1 MSKILI
7 VDDEQ
12 SIVDSLSLILKGDGH
27 DVKGALNG
35 MDAIEMCS
43 KENFDLVLLD
53 IKMPMMDGLEVLAK
67 LMELDKDNVVIMIT
81 GHGTVETAFEAS
93 KLGAY
98 NFLQKPLPDLYE
110 LRLVIKN
117 ALDFKNAKN
126 ELKQVKHELEERYK
140 IIGSSTEIT
149 QLRELIKKFADTNS
163 NIFIYGESGTGKE
176 LTARQIH
183 IASQR
188 NACPFIKINCANL
201 NPLEIENELFGYV
214 DSFGVYQK
222 GKFEEAQEGTIY
234 FDEISNLSPDVQSRL
249 LRALEENQI
258 QVSDNRIL
266 KLDIRFIFSS
276 NKDILAEIDEKRF
289 RDDLFHRMNVLQINI
304 PPLRERVQD
313 IPDLVDYYS
322 TLLGKMNNIP
332 VKKFSEDAIEL
343 LKDYRFPGNVREL
356 KNLIERL
363 IITIDKKKITAD
375 DIEVPGTKHTR
386 VISDLINKNLSLNDF
401 QNESEKLF
409 LMKMLNDYQY
419 NITQTAEALQIQ
431 RSHLY
436 KLMNK
441 YNIPL
446 PSKRTAE

>member
-1 MSKILI
+1 MNKILI

-12 SIVDSLSLILKGDGH
+12 SIVDSLSLILKGDKH
-27 DVKGALNG
+27 EVKGALNG
-35 MDAIEMCS
+35 MDALEMCK
-43 KENFDLVLLD
+43 KENFDLILLD

-67 LMELDKDNVVIMIT
+67 LMEMDKDNVVIMIT

-98 NFLQKPLPDLYE
+98 NFLQKPLPDLME

-117 ALDFKNAKN
+117 ALDYKNAKN
-126 ELKQVKHELEERYK
+126 ELKQVKHELEEKYK
-140 IIGSSTEIT
+140 IVGKSPEIT
-149 QLRELIKKFADTNS
+149 QIRELIKKFADSSS

-183 IASQR
+183 LASQR
-188 NACPFIKINCANL
+188 GDCPFIKINCANL

-214 DSFGVYQK
+214 DGSGIYQK
-222 GKFEEAQEGTIY
+222 GKFEEAQGGTIY
-234 FDEISNLSPDVQSRL
+234 FDEISNLSPEVQSRL

-266 KLDIRFIFSS
+266 KLDIRFIFTS
-276 NKDILAEIDEKRF
+276 NKDILTEIDEKRF
-289 RDDLFHRMNVLQINI
+289 RDDLFHRINVLQINI
-304 PPLRERVQD
+304 PPLRERVED
-313 IPDLVDYYS
+313 IPELIDYYS
-322 TLLGKMNNIP
+322 SLLCRMNNIP
-332 VKKFSEDAIEL
+332 VKKFTNDAITL

-363 IITIDKKKITAD
+363 IITIDKKNIDAD

-386 VISDLINKNLSLNDF
+386 VITDLINKNFSLNDF

-446 PSKRTAE
+446 PSKRTVE